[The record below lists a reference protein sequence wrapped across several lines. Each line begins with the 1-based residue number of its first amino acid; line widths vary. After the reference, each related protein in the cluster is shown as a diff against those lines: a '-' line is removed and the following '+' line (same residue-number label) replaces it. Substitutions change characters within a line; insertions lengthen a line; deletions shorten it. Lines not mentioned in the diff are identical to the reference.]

1 MRFWKKVLSQGYN
14 ILTLAFETI
23 EILIFFTVV
32 LDVAILQTQKIV
44 LSPNVKLA
52 VAFGRRH

>member
-23 EILIFFTVV
+23 ENLNFFYSSSWCSDSANAEDRS
-32 LDVAILQTQKIV
+32 L
-44 LSPNVKLA
+44 P
-52 VAFGRRH
+52 